1 MVVVSEG
8 YEGLAEALVR
18 QGAWIPSGVQGV
30 YGRGENFVFATS
42 ALAAVIHRSFGS
54 GAERMQFPPVMPRG
68 DLERIGYFRN
78 FPNLLGSVH
87 CFCGDD
93 RAHRDMLKRHDAGQ
107 DWTEQ
112 HRASD
117 LVLTPA
123 ACYPVYPALAA
134 RGPVPAQG
142 YLVEVQST
150 CFRREPSV
158 DPMRLQSFDMH
169 EIVRVGAAADV
180 VAFRER
186 LIAQG
191 QAFFSQLG
199 LNAVLSLANDPFFGR
214 AGGVM
219 GQGQRD
225 KALKFEL
232 QVALDP
238 EASPTACMSFNYHQD
253 HFGGALGLRLDDGE
267 IAHSA
272 CVGFGIDRIVL
283 ALFHQH
289 GLSPRDWPIDVL
301 ELLAV

>member
-1 MVVVSEG
+1 LISKG
-8 YEGLAEALVR
+8 YEGLLEALVR
-18 QGAWIPSGVQGV
+18 AGVWIPSGVKGV
-30 YGRGENFVFATS
+30 YGRGEGFILVTS
-42 ALAAVIHRSFGS
+42 ALASAIHRGFGA

-87 CFCGDD
+87 CFCGDE
-93 RAHRDMLKRHDAGQ
+93 RAHRDMLKRHDAGE

-112 HRASD
+112 HLASD

-134 RGPVPAQG
+134 RGAIPAHG

-191 QAFFSQLG
+191 QAFFSELG
-199 LNAVLSLANDPFFGR
+199 LDAVLSLANDPFFGR

-232 QVALDP
+232 QIAFDP
-238 EASPTACMSFNYHQD
+238 EGAPTACMSFNYHQD
-253 HFGGALGLRLDDGE
+253 HFGGALDLRLEDGQ

-272 CVGFGIDRIVL
+272 CVGFGIDRIAL
-283 ALFHQH
+283 ALFRQY
-289 GLSPRDWPIDVL
+289 GLSPKDWPIDL
-301 ELLAV
+301 LDLLAV